1 MYLQTSECAKGRDM
15 LTGRKQ
21 SILIVDADRATR
33 DLVKACIE
41 GTEFTYWE
49 APGRKEALEFAKRVQ
64 DIALDFL
71 VVDALL
77 PPFNGADLAR
87 KIFSYRPALKTLFLT
102 GHGRT
107 EGVEDSLPGLP
118 CDSLPKPVRKEE
130 LLEKLRGLL
139 PSGQEAMSLGLSMG
153 MGS

>member
-1 MYLQTSECAKGRDM
+1 MYLLNEDCKKGRDM
-15 LTGRKQ
+15 PTGKKQ

-87 KIFSYRPALKTLFLT
+87 KIHSYRPALKTLFLT
-102 GHGRT
+102 PSRRE
-107 EGVEDSLPGLP
+107 EGLEDSLPGLP
-118 CDSLPKPVRKEE
+118 CDSLSKPVRREE

-139 PSGQEAMSLGLSMG
+139 ASGNEAVSMG
-153 MGS
+153 YSMEMGS